1 MGEGLDSALARRVR
15 RHVRMGERSRR
26 GAEVHDR
33 AARIRQ
39 QRRQRFADHQ
49 KGPCEVDPDDLIPE
63 FKAGL
68 VGVRGAQH
76 AGRVDQRIETAERF
90 DGPAHAIDHRIL
102 FPDVHRQGGEAVRG
116 RGLATLPMDV
126 GEEDSVIDGVRWA
139 VETLG
144 GLDSLVNAAGM
155 LRAAHTHETSLEF
168 WNQIVGVN
176 LTGTF
181 LVVREALPALL
192 ANSRSA
198 IVNFSST
205 SASFAHPYMAA
216 YAASKGGIQAF
227 THSLAL
233 EYAREGLRAVCVA
246 PGSIKSG
253 ITDATGG
260 YIPKDADWSLF
271 SRLMPILPTT
281 LESSGAGMADPAVVA
296 GVIAMLVSDDGAFI
310 TGTEIRIDGG
320 THA

>member
-1 MGEGLDSALARRVR
+1 MKRLEGKRILVTGAASGIGQATALRLLD
-15 RHVRMGERSRR
+15 E
-26 GAEVHDR
+26 GAAVVASDVAEDGLQATR
-33 AARIRQ
+33 AH
-39 QRRQRFADHQ
+39 AD
-49 KGPCEVDPDDLIPE
+49 E
-63 FKAGL
+63 A
-68 VGVRGAQH
+68 AT
-76 AGRVDQRIETAERF
+76 AGRLT
-90 DGPAHAIDHRIL
+90 
-102 FPDVHRQGGEAVRG
+102 
-116 RGLATLPMDV
+116 TMPMEV
-126 GEEDSVIDGVRWA
+126 GNEDSVVDGVRRA
-139 VETLG
+139 VESLG
-144 GLDSLVNAAGM
+144 GLDSVVNAAGI
-155 LRAAHTHETSLEF
+155 LRAAHTHQTSLDL

-181 LVVREALPALL
+181 LVVREALSALL
-192 ANSRSA
+192 ANPRSA

-260 YIPKDADWSLF
+260 YIPKDADWALF

-281 LESSGAGMADPAVVA
+281 VESSGTGMADPSVVA
-296 GVIAMLVSDDGAFI
+296 GVIAMLVSEDGAFI

>member
-1 MGEGLDSALARRVR
+1 MKRLEGKRILVTGAASGIGQATALRLLSEGAVVVAADLAVEGLENTRVQ
-15 RHVRMGERSRR
+15 
-26 GAEVHDR
+26 ADAAATADR
-33 AARIRQ
+33 LTTVA
-39 QRRQRFADHQ
+39 
-49 KGPCEVDPDDLIPE
+49 
-63 FKAGL
+63 
-68 VGVRGAQH
+68 
-76 AGRVDQRIETAERF
+76 
-90 DGPAHAIDHRIL
+90 
-102 FPDVHRQGGEAVRG
+102 
-116 RGLATLPMDV
+116 MDV
-126 GEEDSVIDGVRWA
+126 ANEDSVIDGVRLA
-139 VETLG
+139 AETLG
-144 GLDSLVNAAGM
+144 GLDALVNAAGI
-155 LRAAHTHETSLEF
+155 LRAWHTHQTTLEQ

-192 ANSRSA
+192 ANSGSS

-233 EYAREGLRAVCVA
+233 EYAKDGLRAACVA

-271 SRLMPILPTT
+271 PRLMPILPTT
-281 LESSGAGMADPAVVA
+281 TESSGAGMAEPNAVA
-296 GVIAMLVSDDGAFI
+296 GVIAMLVSDDGAWI
-310 TGTEIRIDGG
+310 TGTEIRMDGG

>member
-1 MGEGLDSALARRVR
+1 MKRLEGKRILVTGAASGIGQATALRLLDEGASVAASDLAADGLDETRTWARQA
-15 RHVRMGERSRR
+15 
-26 GAEVHDR
+26 GAADR
-33 AARIRQ
+33 LTT
-39 QRRQRFADHQ
+39 
-49 KGPCEVDPDDLIPE
+49 V
-63 FKAGL
+63 
-68 VGVRGAQH
+68 
-76 AGRVDQRIETAERF
+76 
-90 DGPAHAIDHRIL
+90 
-102 FPDVHRQGGEAVRG
+102 
-116 RGLATLPMDV
+116 PMDV
-126 GEEDSVIDGVRWA
+126 GSEDSVIDGVGLA
-139 VETLG
+139 VKQLG
-144 GLDSLVNAAGM
+144 GLDSLVNAAGI
-155 LRAAHTHETSLEF
+155 LRAAHTHETSLEL

-192 ANSRSA
+192 ANPRSA

-233 EYAREGLRAVCVA
+233 EYARDGLRAVCVA

-271 SRLMPILPTT
+271 SRLMPVLPTSV
-281 LESSGAGMADPAVVA
+281 ESSGAGMAEPTAVA
-296 GVIAMLVSDDGAFI
+296 GVIAMLVSDDGAWI
-310 TGTEIRIDGG
+310 TGTEIRMDGG

>member
-1 MGEGLDSALARRVR
+1 MKRLEGNRILVTGAASGIGQATALRLLDEGAAVAASDVAADGLDDTRARAKDA
-15 RHVRMGERSRR
+15 GT
-26 GAEVHDR
+26 ADR
-33 AARIRQ
+33 
-39 QRRQRFADHQ
+39 
-49 KGPCEVDPDDLIPE
+49 L
-63 FKAGL
+63 
-68 VGVRGAQH
+68 
-76 AGRVDQRIETAERF
+76 T
-90 DGPAHAIDHRIL
+90 
-102 FPDVHRQGGEAVRG
+102 
-116 RGLATLPMDV
+116 TMPMDV
-126 GEEDSVIDGVRWA
+126 ANEDSVVDGVCLA
-139 VETLG
+139 VEQLG
-144 GLDSLVNAAGM
+144 GLDSLVNAAGI
-155 LRAAHTHETSLEF
+155 LRAAHTHETSLDL

-181 LVVREALPALL
+181 VVVREALPSLL

-233 EYAREGLRAVCVA
+233 EYAKDGLRAACVA

-271 SRLMPILPTT
+271 GRLMPILPTT
-281 LESSGAGMADPAVVA
+281 VESSGAGMAEPGAIA
-296 GVIAMLVSDDGAFI
+296 GVIAMLVSDDGAWI

>member
-1 MGEGLDSALARRVR
+1 MNRLEG
-15 RHVRMGERSRR
+15 
-26 GAEVHDR
+26 
-33 AARIRQ
+33 
-39 QRRQRFADHQ
+39 
-49 KGPCEVDPDDLIPE
+49 K
-63 FKAGL
+63 
-68 VGVRGAQH
+68 
-76 AGRVDQRIETAERF
+76 
-90 DGPAHAIDHRIL
+90 RIL
-102 FPDVHRQGGEAVRG
+102 VTGAASGIGQATALRLLSEGAAVVAADISAD
-116 RGLATLPMDV
+116 GLSATQAQADADRLTTMPLDV
-126 GEEDSVIDGVRWA
+126 GNEDSVIDGVRRA

-144 GLDSLVNAAGM
+144 GLDSLVNAAGI
-155 LRAAHTHETSLEF
+155 LRAWHTHETSLEQ
-168 WNQIVGVN
+168 WNQIINVN

-192 ANSRSA
+192 ANARSA

-233 EYAREGLRAVCVA
+233 EYAKQGLRAACVA

-260 YIPKDADWSLF
+260 YIPTDADWSLF
-271 SRLMPILPTT
+271 PRLMPILPTT
-281 LESSGAGMADPAVVA
+281 VESSGAGMAEPDAVA
-296 GVIAMLVSDDGAFI
+296 GVVAMLVSDDGAWI
-310 TGTEIRIDGG
+310 TGTEIRMDGG

>member
-1 MGEGLDSALARRVR
+1 MKRLDGQRILVTGAASGIGQATTLRLLSEGASVVAADISADGL
-15 RHVRMGERSRR
+15 SNT
-26 GAEVHDR
+26 
-33 AARIRQ
+33 AAR
-39 QRRQRFADHQ
+39 
-49 KGPCEVDPDDLIPE
+49 
-63 FKAGL
+63 AGE
-68 VGVRGAQH
+68 A
-76 AGRVDQRIETAERF
+76 ATAERLTTA
-90 DGPAHAIDHRIL
+90 PI
-102 FPDVHRQGGEAVRG
+102 
-116 RGLATLPMDV
+116 DV
-126 GEEDSVIDGVRWA
+126 GNESSVIDGVSLA
-139 VETLG
+139 VEKLG
-144 GLDSLVNAAGM
+144 GLDSLVNAAGI
-155 LRAAHTHETSLEF
+155 LRAWHTDQTTLDQ
-168 WNQIVGVN
+168 WNQIIAVN

-233 EYAREGLRAVCVA
+233 EYAKKGLRAACVA

-271 SRLMPILPTT
+271 PRLMPILPTT
-281 LESSGAGMADPAVVA
+281 TESSGAGMAEPNAVA
-296 GVIAMLVSDDGAFI
+296 GVIAMLVSEDGAWI
-310 TGTEIRIDGG
+310 TGTEIRMDGG

>member
-1 MGEGLDSALARRVR
+1 MV
-15 RHVRMGERSRR
+15 
-26 GAEVHDR
+26 GADI
-33 AARIRQ
+33 AT
-39 QRRQRFADHQ
+39 D
-49 KGPCEVDPDDLIPE
+49 
-63 FKAGL
+63 
-68 VGVRGAQH
+68 
-76 AGRVDQRIETAERF
+76 
-90 DGPAHAIDHRIL
+90 
-102 FPDVHRQGGEAVRG
+102 
-116 RGLATLPMDV
+116 GLAKTRARADEAATGDRLSTLEMNVADEQAV
-126 GEEDSVIDGVRWA
+126 VDGVRQA
-139 VETLG
+139 VDALG

-155 LRAAHTHETSLEF
+155 LRAAHTHQTSAEQ
-168 WNQIVGVN
+168 WNQIIAVN

-192 ANSRSA
+192 ANPRSA

-216 YAASKGGIQAF
+216 YAASKGGVQAF

-233 EYAREGLRAVCVA
+233 EYAGQGLRAVCVA

-260 YIPKDADWSLF
+260 YIPQDADWKLF
-271 SRLMPILPTT
+271 SRLLPILPTT
-281 LESSGAGMADPAVVA
+281 VQSSGTGMADPSVVA
-296 GVIAMLVSDDGAFI
+296 GVIAMLVSQDGAFI

>member
-1 MGEGLDSALARRVR
+1 MKRLEDKRILVTGAASGIGQATALRLLDEGAVVVAADIAADGLGKTRVR
-15 RHVRMGERSRR
+15 ADEVATGDRLTTVEMNVGDER
-26 GAEVHDR
+26 
-33 AARIRQ
+33 
-39 QRRQRFADHQ
+39 
-49 KGPCEVDPDDLIPE
+49 
-63 FKAGL
+63 
-68 VGVRGAQH
+68 
-76 AGRVDQRIETAERF
+76 
-90 DGPAHAIDHRIL
+90 
-102 FPDVHRQGGEAVRG
+102 
-116 RGLATLPMDV
+116 
-126 GEEDSVIDGVRWA
+126 SVIDGVSWA
-139 VETLG
+139 VEKLG
-144 GLDSLVNAAGM
+144 GLDSLVNAAGI
-155 LRAAHTHETSLEF
+155 LRVAHTRQTSTEL
-168 WNQIVGVN
+168 WNQIIAVN

-181 LVVREALPALL
+181 LVVREASPALL

-233 EYAREGLRAVCVA
+233 EYAKDGLRAVCVA

-260 YIPKDADWSLF
+260 YIPQDADWSLF
-271 SRLMPILPTT
+271 TRLTPILPTT
-281 LESSGAGMADPAVVA
+281 VESSGAGMAEPSAVA

>member
-1 MGEGLDSALARRVR
+1 MNRLEG
-15 RHVRMGERSRR
+15 
-26 GAEVHDR
+26 
-33 AARIRQ
+33 
-39 QRRQRFADHQ
+39 
-49 KGPCEVDPDDLIPE
+49 K
-63 FKAGL
+63 
-68 VGVRGAQH
+68 
-76 AGRVDQRIETAERF
+76 
-90 DGPAHAIDHRIL
+90 RIL
-102 FPDVHRQGGEAVRG
+102 VTGAASGIGQATALRLLSEGAAVVAADISAD
-116 RGLATLPMDV
+116 GLSSTQAQAGADADRLTTMPLDV
-126 GEEDSVIDGVRWA
+126 GNEDSVIDGVCRA

-144 GLDSLVNAAGM
+144 GLDSLVNAAGI
-155 LRAAHTHETSLEF
+155 LRAWHTHETSLEQ
-168 WNQIVGVN
+168 WNQIINVN

-192 ANSRSA
+192 ANARSA

-233 EYAREGLRAVCVA
+233 EYAKQGLRAACVA

-260 YIPKDADWSLF
+260 YIPTDADWSLF
-271 SRLMPILPTT
+271 PRLMPILPTT
-281 LESSGAGMADPAVVA
+281 AESSGAGMAEPNAVA
-296 GVIAMLVSDDGAFI
+296 GVIAMLVSDDGAWI
-310 TGTEIRIDGG
+310 TGTEIRMDGG

>member
-1 MGEGLDSALARRVR
+1 RTR
-15 RHVRMGERSRR
+15 
-26 GAEVHDR
+26 DR
-33 AARIRQ
+33 AAQ
-39 QRRQRFADHQ
+39 
-49 KGPCEVDPDDLIPE
+49 
-63 FKAGL
+63 AG
-68 VGVRGAQH
+68 
-76 AGRVDQRIETAERF
+76 TAER
-90 DGPAHAIDHRIL
+90 L
-102 FPDVHRQGGEAVRG
+102 VTV
-116 RGLATLPMDV
+116 TMDV
-126 GEEDSVIDGVRWA
+126 GREDAVVDGVRVA
-139 VETLG
+139 VEQLG

-155 LRAAHTHETSLEF
+155 LRAAHTHQTSLQL
-168 WNQIVGVN
+168 WNQIIGVN

-192 ANSRSA
+192 DNARSA
-198 IVNFSST
+198 VVNFSST

-233 EYAREGLRAVCVA
+233 EYARRGLRAVCVA

-260 YIPKDADWSLF
+260 YIPEDADWSLF
-271 SRLMPILPTT
+271 SRLLPVLPTT
-281 LESSGAGMADPAVVA
+281 VESSGTGMAEPTAVA

>member
-1 MGEGLDSALARRVR
+1 MKRLDGKRTLVTGAASGIGQATVLRLLDEGARVVGADIAADGLGKTRVR
-15 RHVRMGERSRR
+15 ADEAAMG
-26 GAEVHDR
+26 DR
-33 AARIRQ
+33 
-39 QRRQRFADHQ
+39 
-49 KGPCEVDPDDLIPE
+49 
-63 FKAGL
+63 
-68 VGVRGAQH
+68 
-76 AGRVDQRIETAERF
+76 
-90 DGPAHAIDHRIL
+90 
-102 FPDVHRQGGEAVRG
+102 
-116 RGLATLPMDV
+116 LATLEMNV
-126 GEEDSVIDGVRWA
+126 GDEDSVVHGVRWA
-139 VETLG
+139 VEKLG
-144 GLDSLVNAAGM
+144 GLDSLVNAAGI
-155 LRAAHTHETSLEF
+155 LQAAHTHQTSTEL
-168 WNQIVGVN
+168 WNQIIAVN

-233 EYAREGLRAVCVA
+233 EYAKDGLRAACVA

-271 SRLMPILPTT
+271 PRLMPILPTT
-281 LESSGAGMADPAVVA
+281 VESSGAGMAEPTAIA
-296 GVIAMLVSDDGAFI
+296 GVIAMLVSEDGAWI

>member
-1 MGEGLDSALARRVR
+1 MKRLEGQRILVTGAASGIGQATALRLLS
-15 RHVRMGERSRR
+15 E
-26 GAEVHDR
+26 GASVVAADISVDGLSNT
-33 AARIRQ
+33 AAR
-39 QRRQRFADHQ
+39 
-49 KGPCEVDPDDLIPE
+49 
-63 FKAGL
+63 AGE
-68 VGVRGAQH
+68 A
-76 AGRVDQRIETAERF
+76 ATAERLTTV
-90 DGPAHAIDHRIL
+90 PI
-102 FPDVHRQGGEAVRG
+102 
-116 RGLATLPMDV
+116 DV
-126 GEEDSVIDGVRWA
+126 GNESSVIDGVSLA
-139 VETLG
+139 AEKLG
-144 GLDSLVNAAGM
+144 GLDSLVNAAGI
-155 LRAAHTHETSLEF
+155 LRAWHTHQTTLDN
-168 WNQIVGVN
+168 WNQIIGVN

-233 EYAREGLRAVCVA
+233 EYAKDGLRAACVA

-271 SRLMPILPTT
+271 PRLMPILPTT
-281 LESSGAGMADPAVVA
+281 TESSGAGMAEPNAVA
-296 GVIAMLVSDDGAFI
+296 GVIAMLVSEDGAWI
-310 TGTEIRIDGG
+310 TGTEIRMDGG

>member
-1 MGEGLDSALARRVR
+1 MKRLD
-15 RHVRMGERSRR
+15 GN
-26 GAEVHDR
+26 
-33 AARIRQ
+33 
-39 QRRQRFADHQ
+39 
-49 KGPCEVDPDDLIPE
+49 
-63 FKAGL
+63 
-68 VGVRGAQH
+68 
-76 AGRVDQRIETAERF
+76 
-90 DGPAHAIDHRIL
+90 RIL
-102 FPDVHRQGGEAVRG
+102 VTGAASGIGQATVLRLLDEGAAVVAADIAALDKTRTQAEEARSTERLTTVEMNIG
-116 RGLATLPMDV
+116 DD
-126 GEEDSVIDGVRWA
+126 DSVIDGVGRA
-139 VETLG
+139 VESLG
-144 GLDSLVNAAGM
+144 GLDSLVNAAGI
-155 LRAAHTHETSLEF
+155 LRTSHTHETSTEQ
-168 WNQIVGVN
+168 WNQIIGVN

-227 THSLAL
+227 THALAL
-233 EYAREGLRAVCVA
+233 EYARDGLRAVCVA

-260 YIPKDADWSLF
+260 YLPPDTDWSLLAKL
-271 SRLMPILPTT
+271 SPILPTT
-281 LESSGAGMADPAVVA
+281 LESSGAGMGDPTAVA
-296 GVIAMLVSDDGAFI
+296 GVIAMLVSQDGAFI

>member
-1 MGEGLDSALARRVR
+1 MKRLDGQRILVTGAASGIGQATTLRLLSEGARVAAADISADGL
-15 RHVRMGERSRR
+15 SNT
-26 GAEVHDR
+26 
-33 AARIRQ
+33 AAR
-39 QRRQRFADHQ
+39 
-49 KGPCEVDPDDLIPE
+49 
-63 FKAGL
+63 AGE
-68 VGVRGAQH
+68 A
-76 AGRVDQRIETAERF
+76 ETAER
-90 DGPAHAIDHRIL
+90 L
-102 FPDVHRQGGEAVRG
+102 T
-116 RGLATLPMDV
+116 TLPIDV
-126 GEEDSVIDGVRWA
+126 GNEKSVIDGVALA
-139 VETLG
+139 VEKLG
-144 GLDSLVNAAGM
+144 GLDSLVNAAGI
-155 LRAAHTHETSLEF
+155 LRAWHTQQTTLDQ
-168 WNQIVGVN
+168 WNQIIGVN

-192 ANSRSA
+192 ANPRSA

-233 EYAREGLRAVCVA
+233 EYAKDGLRAACVA

-271 SRLMPILPTT
+271 PRLMPILPTT
-281 LESSGAGMADPAVVA
+281 TESSGTGMAEPNAVA
-296 GVIAMLVSDDGAFI
+296 GVIAMLVSEDGAWI
-310 TGTEIRIDGG
+310 TGTEIRMDGG